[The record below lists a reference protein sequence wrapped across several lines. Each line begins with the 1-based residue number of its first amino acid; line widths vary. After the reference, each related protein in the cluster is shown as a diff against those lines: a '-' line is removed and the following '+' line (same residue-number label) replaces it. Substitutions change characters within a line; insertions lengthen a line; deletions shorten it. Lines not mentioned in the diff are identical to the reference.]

1 MLGVVMAGGKGTRLQ
16 PLTFDRP
23 KPLLPVAGRPV
34 VEWGLQSLQR
44 TGIQDVLLT
53 TAYRRELL
61 MDVLRDGAH
70 LGVSIEY
77 VEEEEPLG
85 TAGGVKN
92 AEDLIDERF
101 IVMSADVVADVD
113 LNALVDFHKTR
124 GALATMALT
133 PVEDPSQFG
142 IVELDDEGRVGR
154 FKEKPKRE
162 EAFSNLTNAGIYVVE
177 PEVLE
182 RIPKGEN
189 FDWSKDVWTNMVGEA
204 LYGATLEGYWRD
216 VGRPSDLIAANQ
228 EMARRIGQDR
238 FGDSTVDIEAE
249 LEDCVLMEGVQVE
262 AQAQLSGSLLL
273 EGAVVQQGARVTDCV
288 LGRGVRVGTGAVL
301 ERVVLGTNEEVPAG
315 AKWTDRKV
323 PEKPKQ

>member
-16 PLTFDRP
+16 PLTLDRP

-34 VEWGLQSLQR
+34 VEWGLQSLER
-44 TGIQDVLLT
+44 AGIKDVVLT
-53 TAYRRELL
+53 TAYRREIL
-61 MDVLRDGAH
+61 MDVLKDGGH

-92 AEDLIDERF
+92 AEDRINERF
-101 IVMSADVVADVD
+101 VVMSADVVADVD
-113 LNALVDFHKTR
+113 LNALVEFHEKR

-133 PVEDPSQFG
+133 PVEDPTQFG
-142 IVELDDEGRVGR
+142 IVELSDEGQVKR

-182 RIPKGEN
+182 RVPKGEN

-216 VGRPSDLIAANQ
+216 VGRPSDLIAANL
-228 EMARRIGQDR
+228 EMARRIGRYR
-238 FGDSTVDIEAE
+238 FGDATVDEQAQIK
-249 LEDCVLMEGVQVE
+249 DCVLMDGVQVA
-262 AQAQLSGSLLL
+262 AQTQLSGSLLL
-273 EGAVVQQGARVTDCV
+273 EGAMVQEGARVTDSV
-288 LGRGVRVGTGAVL
+288 LGRNVRVGTGAEL
-301 ERVVLGTNEEVPAG
+301 DRVVLGTNEEVPAG
-315 AKWTDRKV
+315 AKWQDRKV
-323 PEKPKQ
+323 PGDD